1 VNWPRSYQKFL
12 KMDQTGDMK
21 KLVQAKKIPLIQYQ
35 GDGKDFANGDF
46 SLF

>member
-1 VNWPRSYQKFL
+1 
-12 KMDQTGDMK
+12 MDQTGDMK

-35 GDGKDFANGDF
+35 GDEEALVISDF

>member
-1 VNWPRSYQKFL
+1 
-12 KMDQTGDMK
+12 MDQTGDMK

-35 GDGKDFANGDF
+35 GDGKDLVIGDF